1 MIFNFF
7 HSIKEK
13 LLAEHKAA
21 WRALWDTGRIDIE
34 GDLEMAQAV
43 YGSMY
48 YILSST
54 RHDWPYGLSPG
65 GLPNGEEYMGH
76 TFWDQDIWM
85 YPPLVLLHP
94 DLARSSMR
102 YRKNRLPAARR
113 IAKEY
118 GYKGKISTHL
128 SVYNPSVGL
137 LVCYPPISQTISLSV
152 GLSVCRS
159 VGLSVSL
166 LVRLSVV
173 LLVCDLLTRLKE
185 ESQLKR
191 FKGNLDLHY
200 QHKQTSSR
208 GLNY

>member
-1 MIFNFF
+1 MLIFTFTSF
-7 HSIKEK
+7 RVKEK

-21 WRALWDTGRIDIE
+21 WKALWDTGRIEIE

-65 GLPNGEEYMGH
+65 GLPASEEYMGH

-94 DLARSSMR
+94 DLARSSVR
-102 YRKNRLPAARR
+102 YRKERLPAARR

-118 GYKGKISTHL
+118 GYKGRKMSIYPKTHKWTE
-128 SVYNPSVGL
+128 GQTG
-137 LVCYPPISQTISLSV
+137 SQT
-152 GLSVCRS
+152 
-159 VGLSVSL
+159 
-166 LVRLSVV
+166 
-173 LLVCDLLTRLKE
+173 DLWT
-185 ESQLKR
+185 KR
-191 FKGNLDLHY
+191 
-200 QHKQTSSR
+200 
-208 GLNY
+208 

>member
-7 HSIKEK
+7 LSIKEK

-21 WRALWDTGRIDIE
+21 WKALWDTGRIDIE

-94 DLARSSMR
+94 DLARSSLK
-102 YRKNRLPAARR
+102 YRKDRLPAAHR

-118 GYKGKISTHL
+118 GYKGKKAAYHVKVL
-128 SVYNPSVGL
+128 
-137 LVCYPPISQTISLSV
+137 TIH
-152 GLSVCRS
+152 RIII
-159 VGLSVSL
+159 
-166 LVRLSVV
+166 
-173 LLVCDLLTRLKE
+173 LT
-185 ESQLKR
+185 QYVP
-191 FKGNLDLHY
+191 D
-200 QHKQTSSR
+200 Q
-208 GLNY
+208 

>member
-1 MIFNFF
+1 MKKKSQNDLICACFVFRV
-7 HSIKEK
+7 KEQ

-21 WRALWDTGRIDIE
+21 WKALWDTGRIEIE

-65 GLPNGEEYMGH
+65 GLPGGEEYMGH

-94 DLARSSMR
+94 DLARSSLK
-102 YRKNRLPAARR
+102 YRKDRLPAARR

-118 GYKGKISTHL
+118 GYKGNRTGVSRHYPLNHRIKI
-128 SVYNPSVGL
+128 
-137 LVCYPPISQTISLSV
+137 
-152 GLSVCRS
+152 
-159 VGLSVSL
+159 
-166 LVRLSVV
+166 
-173 LLVCDLLTRLKE
+173 
-185 ESQLKR
+185 ESKKLIKDS
-191 FKGNLDLHY
+191 GSCPN
-200 QHKQTSSR
+200 
-208 GLNY
+208 

>member
-1 MIFNFF
+1 MKRAISLWRSTDTDSWLILWLFHLAFILRTARSIYLRFNFLP
-7 HSIKEK
+7 SVKEK

-21 WRALWDTGRIDIE
+21 WKALWDTGRMEIE

-65 GLPNGEEYMGH
+65 GLPGGEEYMGH

-94 DLARSSMR
+94 DLARSSLR

-118 GYKGKISTHL
+118 GYRGRKVTYHVTVL
-128 SVYNPSVGL
+128 
-137 LVCYPPISQTISLSV
+137 PIHRITK
-152 GLSVCRS
+152 
-159 VGLSVSL
+159 
-166 LVRLSVV
+166 
-173 LLVCDLLTRLKE
+173 LTEL
-185 ESQLKR
+185 
-191 FKGNLDLHY
+191 FLD
-200 QHKQTSSR
+200 Q
-208 GLNY
+208 